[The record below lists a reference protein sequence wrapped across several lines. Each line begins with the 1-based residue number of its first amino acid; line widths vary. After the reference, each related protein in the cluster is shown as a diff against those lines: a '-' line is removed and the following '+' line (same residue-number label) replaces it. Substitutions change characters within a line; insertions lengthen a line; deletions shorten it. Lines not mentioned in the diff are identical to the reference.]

1 MCLEEMKK
9 KSEKEK
15 MEEMLQHKVAQMMK
29 IAEESA
35 GLFHT
40 ISEPPAWRGGAQIL
54 VNEEEDARL
63 LDHGKATG

>member
-15 MEEMLQHKVAQMMK
+15 MEEMHQHKVAQMMK

-40 ISEPPAWRGGAQIL
+40 ISEPPAWRGGAGSLQSDR
-54 VNEEEDARL
+54 VEN
-63 LDHGKATG
+63 GSTQ